1 MANEFKHASVGTEL
15 TQAEYESTTSHV
27 LDSQAAGDIIYASST
42 TQLSRLGIGT
52 AGKIL
57 QVNSGASAPEW
68 TATVTGVTSVLNTS
82 LVIGRDSD
90 NDIDFATDNTILFR
104 ASGADQIKLIDG
116 ALAPVADNDVDLGT
130 SSLEFKDA
138 FFDGTVTSDAF
149 AGPLTGDV
157 TGNADTATTLATA
170 RAINGVNFDG
180 SAAITITA
188 AGSTLSD
195 TVPVSKGGTNA
206 TSLADKAVL
215 ITQDSGTDTVSAAA
229 MSSNGQLLI
238 GGTSGPAVGTLTAG
252 SNVTITNADGE
263 ITIAAAS
270 SSGDI
275 TGVTLTGDDSNT
287 ASDTAGSA
295 DFTIA
300 GGSGLTTSVSGT
312 TVTVAGDNASTS
324 AKGVAQFSSDNFA
337 ASSGTITIKDGGIV
351 TAELAADAVTSAKI
365 ADDAIGSEHI
375 ADDAVV
381 TAAIADDA
389 ITSALIA
396 DDAVVSA
403 SVADSAITTAL
414 IAADAVTG
422 AKIADNAIDSDHY
435 TDGSIDTAHIA
446 DNNVTAAKI
455 FDLARGSILYGN
467 ASAATAELTAG
478 SANTVLTSDGND
490 ISWAAASGGG
500 FEEVDMWRLHTSLT
514 GDADPISS
522 NLERVDTGGFAA
534 IKTGNSASGMSESSG
549 VFTFPQTGI
558 YKITFHATL
567 SGAGGSGSA
576 DTNVTYSI
584 KTTNNNG
591 TSYTTN
597 TSHLLLSL
605 YNASAQTSG
614 TTHMI
619 FDVTDT
625 SQDKVA
631 FKVGGQAASNK
642 TEGWSDISYTYFL
655 FERLGDT

>member
-1 MANEFKHASVGTEL
+1 
-15 TQAEYESTTSHV
+15 
-27 LDSQAAGDIIYASST
+27 
-42 TQLSRLGIGT
+42 
-52 AGKIL
+52 
-57 QVNSGASAPEW
+57 
-68 TATVTGVTSVLNTS
+68 
-82 LVIGRDSD
+82 
-90 NDIDFATDNTILFR
+90 
-104 ASGADQIKLIDG
+104 
-116 ALAPVADNDVDLGT
+116 
-130 SSLEFKDA
+130 
-138 FFDGTVTSDAF
+138 
-149 AGPLTGDV
+149 
-157 TGNADTATTLATA
+157 
-170 RAINGVNFDG
+170 
-180 SAAITITA
+180 
-188 AGSTLSD
+188 
-195 TVPVSKGGTNA
+195 
-206 TSLADKAVL
+206 
-215 ITQDSGTDTVSAAA
+215 
-229 MSSNGQLLI
+229 
-238 GGTSGPAVGTLTAG
+238 
-252 SNVTITNADGE
+252 
-263 ITIAAAS
+263 
-270 SSGDI
+270 
-275 TGVTLTGDDSNT
+275 
-287 ASDTAGSA
+287 
-295 DFTIA
+295 
-300 GGSGLTTSVSGT
+300 
-312 TVTVAGDNASTS
+312 
-324 AKGVAQFSSDNFA
+324 
-337 ASSGTITIKDGGIV
+337 ITIKDGGIV